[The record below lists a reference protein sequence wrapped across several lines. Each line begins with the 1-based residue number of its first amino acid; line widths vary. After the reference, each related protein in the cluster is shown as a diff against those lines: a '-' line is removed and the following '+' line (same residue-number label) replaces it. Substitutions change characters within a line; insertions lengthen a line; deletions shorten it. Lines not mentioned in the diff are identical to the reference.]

1 MVKLKHILIAIV
13 IVGLGLLATRY
24 LFQSEEKRVRKQ
36 FDLLSEYVSKE
47 PDENVM
53 AMANK
58 MQKLGSLFGDSCE
71 LQVSVEALS
80 GTYTREEIASY
91 AARARSRFSRV
102 SLEFYDPEV
111 VFPERDVA
119 KVTLTARLT
128 GQTRAGERMRET
140 RELECLLRKSER
152 KWLFTHIAVIEVLQ
166 K

>member
-1 MVKLKHILIAIV
+1 MVKLKYILIILV
-13 IVGLGLLATRY
+13 VVGLGFLATRY

-47 PDENVM
+47 PDENAI

-71 LQVSVEALS
+71 LQVALELLS
-80 GTYTREEIASY
+80 GIYTREEIASY
-91 AARARSRFSRV
+91 AARARARFSRV
-102 SLEFYDPEV
+102 SLEFYDLEV
-111 VFPERDVA
+111 TFPERSVA

-128 GQTRAGERMRET
+128 GRTRAGEQMRDT
-140 RELECLLRKSER
+140 RELECLLKMSEK
-152 KWLFTHIAVIEVLQ
+152 KWLFTHIAVIEVLR

>member
-1 MVKLKHILIAIV
+1 MVKLKYILIAIV

-47 PDENVM
+47 PDENAI

-71 LQVSVEALS
+71 LQVAVELLS

-91 AARARSRFSRV
+91 AARARTRFQKV
-102 SLEFYDPEV
+102 SLGFHDLEV
-111 VFPERDVA
+111 TFPENGVA
-119 KVTLTARLT
+119 KATATARLT
-128 GQTRAGERMRET
+128 GQTRAGEQMRET
-140 RELECLLRKSER
+140 RELECLLKKSEN
-152 KWLFTHIAVIEVLQ
+152 KWLFNHIEVIEVLR

>member
-1 MVKLKHILIAIV
+1 MVKLKYILIAIV

-36 FDLLSEYVSKE
+36 FDRLSEYVSKE

-53 AMANK
+53 ATANK

-71 LQVSVEALS
+71 LQVAVELLS

-91 AARARSRFSRV
+91 AARSRARFSRV

-111 VFPERDVA
+111 TFPERSAA

-140 RELECLLRKSER
+140 RELECLLKKGGKE
-152 KWLFTHIAVIEVLQ
+152 WLFTHIAVIEVLQ

>member
-1 MVKLKHILIAIV
+1 MKLRYLLIFLV
-13 IVGLGLLATRY
+13 VVGLGFLATRY
-24 LFQSEEKRVRKQ
+24 FFQSEEKRVRKQ

-47 PDENVM
+47 PDENAI

-71 LQVSVEALS
+71 LKIAVELLS

-91 AARARSRFSRV
+91 AARARARFSKV
-102 SLEFYDPEV
+102 SLGFHDLEV
-111 VFPERDVA
+111 TFPENGVA

-128 GQTRAGERMRET
+128 GQTRAGEQMRET
-140 RELECLLRKSER
+140 RELECLLEKKEK
-152 KWLFTHIAVIEVLQ
+152 KWRLNRIEVIEVLR

>member
-1 MVKLKHILIAIV
+1 MVKLKYILIILV
-13 IVGLGLLATRY
+13 VVGLGLLATCT

-47 PDENVM
+47 PEENAI

-91 AARARSRFSRV
+91 AARARARFSKV
-102 SLEFYDPEV
+102 SLGFHDVEV
-111 VFPERDVA
+111 TFPEKGVA
-119 KVTLTARLT
+119 KATLTARLT
-128 GQTRAGERMRET
+128 GQTRAGEQMRET
-140 RELECLLRKSER
+140 RELECLLKKSE
-152 KWLFTHIAVIEVLQ
+152 KEWLFTHIGVIEVLR